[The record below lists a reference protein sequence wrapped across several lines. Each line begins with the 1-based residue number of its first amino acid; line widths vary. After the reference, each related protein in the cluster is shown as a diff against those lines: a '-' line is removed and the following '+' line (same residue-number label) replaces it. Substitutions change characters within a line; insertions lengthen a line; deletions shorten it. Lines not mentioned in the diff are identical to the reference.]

1 MQGDGFK
8 NTMNKVFKG
17 SQLAWNNFL
26 KPAINATAPVIGMSI
41 EAKSKN
47 PQVAQATT
55 NLSQSVVERF
65 YHLQTCM
72 EMD

>member
-1 MQGDGFK
+1 
-8 NTMNKVFKG
+8 MNKVFKG

-26 KPAINATAPVIGMSI
+26 KPAINAKAPVIGMSI

-55 NLSQSVVERF
+55 NILKSISGVKILSFTDMHGNGLRLYF
-65 YHLQTCM
+65 M
-72 EMD
+72 